1 MKPEQVRMARN
12 ALRMSIRELA
22 SLANIT
28 HVTLNRFEVG
38 KSGIQLSTAEALR
51 KALESRGVQFLD
63 TGQVALGVGVALR
76 DSSEE

>member
-1 MKPEQVRMARN
+1 MTPAQLKMARN
-12 ALRMSIRELA
+12 ALGLGVRELA
-22 SLANIT
+22 AIANLT
-28 HVTLNRFEVG
+28 PATVTRFETSKG
-38 KSGIQLSTAEALR
+38 GIQLSTSEALR